1 MRCLKLIIL
10 PLIVT
15 SLIAGTA
22 SLNMNM
28 NGKIALRTFVLFCST
43 SIFNSI
49 MGTLLV
55 ILIRPGDMSHKE
67 SANNTTV
74 IASSSTNTN
83 LLDSLLDLGRNII
96 PDNLFQATFQ
106 STQTFYVPDDG
117 SISGELTRKI
127 TYRAGTNTLGLVFFC
142 AFFGIAVGM
151 IGQKGKIITDF
162 FQAVFEVIMKLVVGV
177 MWLTPVCV
185 CSIITGKILDVADIQ
200 HVLAQLGWFVITVAI
215 GLTIYQ
221 FIVMQLLYL
230 VVLKKN
236 PYTFYCQ
243 LLHPMLTAAACAST

>member
-28 NGKIALRTFVLFCST
+28 NGRIALRTFVLFCST

-55 ILIRPGDMSHKE
+55 ILIRPGDFNHKDE
-67 SANNTTV
+67 STNATILTNP
-74 IASSSTNTN
+74 SSSN

-106 STQTFYVPDDG
+106 STQTFYNG
-117 SISGELTRKI
+117 QLTRKI
-127 TYRAGTNTLGLVFFC
+127 NYRSGTNTLGLVFFC

-151 IGQKGKIITDF
+151 VGEKGKIITDF
-162 FQAVFEVIMKLVVGV
+162 FQAVFEVIMKLVIGV
-177 MWLTPVCV
+177 MWLTPICV
-185 CSIITGKILDVADIQ
+185 CSIITGKILDVADIE
-200 HVLAQLGWFVITVAI
+200 HVLTQLGWFVITVAI
-215 GLTIYQ
+215 GLAIYQ
-221 FIVMQLLYL
+221 FVVMQLLYL
-230 VVLKKN
+230 IVLKQN
-236 PYTFYCQ
+236 PYSFYCK

>member
-55 ILIRPGDMSHKE
+55 LLIRPGHFNHKDID
-67 SANNTTV
+67 ANVTV
-74 IASSSTNTN
+74 LSNPSKNTN
-83 LLDSLLDLGRNII
+83 LMDSLLDLGRNVI

-106 STQTFYVPDDG
+106 STQTFYENNETGDV
-117 SISGELTRKI
+117 IRKI
-127 TYRAGTNTLGLVFFC
+127 NYRSGTNTLGLVFFC

-151 IGQKGKIITDF
+151 IGERGKIITDF
-162 FQAVFEVIMKLVVGV
+162 FQAVFEVIMKLVIGV
-177 MWLTPVCV
+177 MWLTPICV
-185 CSIITGKILDVADIQ
+185 CSIITGKILDVADIE
-200 HVLAQLGWFVITVAI
+200 HVLTQLGWFVITVAI
-215 GLTIYQ
+215 GLAIYQ
-221 FIVMQLLYL
+221 FVVMQLLYL
-230 VVLKKN
+230 VVLKQN
-236 PYTFYCQ
+236 PFTFYGK